1 MKCKDIAK
9 YISQELVNKG
19 FIVHRYDSYST
30 CSIYLKL
37 DYGACNSIRIS
48 DHSGYEH
55 LSYKYNIN
63 QKVYK
68 DGWYKDKNNKW
79 RYSCRCNKESIDK
92 LITIIVNDKFN
103 KLSTHNYK
111 ELLEYYKLKSN
122 NSKIS
127 FWKDAKEVKLDESA
141 RITETNN

>member
-48 DHSGYEH
+48 DHNGYQH
-55 LSYKYNIN
+55 LSYKYNIISGYN
-63 QKVYK
+63 NFSGKN
-68 DGWYKDKNNKW
+68 WHKDKKGFW
-79 RYSCRCNKESIDK
+79 RYTCSTNIKELNKLLDIIYADRQYKRSFNNYEK
-92 LITIIVNDKFN
+92 LIEQ
-103 KLSTHNYK
+103 YK
-111 ELLEYYKLKSN
+111 
-122 NSKIS
+122 SKIDYNLS
-127 FWKDAKEVKLDESA
+127 FWRECEEIKL
-141 RITETNN
+141 